1 MTYTVNPDFSVSDVK
16 ILDDEGNV
24 RFNLDDMDDEDTFTC
39 VYDSFLASGP
49 NLLGCLKV
57 DDYED
62 FNITRAK
69 AMEEYLT
76 SGAKIPD
83 FMSDRINIL
92 KG

>member
-1 MTYTVNPDFSVSDVK
+1 MTYTVKPDSTISDVK

-24 RFNLDDMDDEDTFTC
+24 RFNLDDMDDDATFTC

-49 NLLGCLKV
+49 NLLGCLKS
-57 DDYED
+57 DNAED
-62 FNITRAK
+62 FNITRAE

-83 FMSDRINIL
+83 FATDRIYICR
-92 KG
+92 